1 MKDKSTE
8 ILEYDKVLAYL
19 SGFAVSDAGK
29 ERCKNAEIFSDFD
42 KIEYELR
49 LTTQARRV
57 YDLGEK
63 IPLQSISDIV
73 KSLNDAKAGLR
84 LSEEEIFAVAQT
96 LRTSRVLR
104 NFSSALDDDFY
115 LLKSMLSP
123 LFVNKELEDEIF
135 DTFNSE
141 IKVKENATPELKR
154 LWQVFRDTEQNI
166 KHTASKLLQDSDFN
180 SNLSETI
187 YTQRDGRGVFAVK
200 AECKNKVQGIV
211 HDVSATSRTYF
222 IEPKELVELN
232 NKQRETEILIKS
244 EVERILRVLTNKISG
259 CYENLLQTYNLLV
272 ESDFLFAKAKFS
284 AKYDMCAPSV
294 SKEERKIK
302 ICAMKNP
309 VLMHSKDKIV
319 ENDFELYSDKN
330 CMIITGSNTGGKTVT
345 LKTVGLF
352 TLMMRSGFH
361 LPCQS
366 AEIYPFSK
374 VFADIGDEQSILQ
387 NLSTFSAH
395 MTNIKKIVDS
405 ADSNSLIL
413 LDEISAGT
421 DPNEGSSL
429 AQSILEYLQKQGA
442 FCIATTHFGELKSLS
457 YLKDGFI
464 NASVEFDVNTLS
476 PTYKLII
483 GMPGASN
490 AIAVANSLG
499 LKKEITEEAKNLFFN
514 HKDSSAKVL
523 DELQQIYS
531 QVSNLKAEIE
541 TKEENISK
549 LEEELKEKLEK
560 IKADKKK
567 NIQTAKKRYD
577 GLIEKARDEIKE
589 IVREMREE
597 KSEKVAMRSFNRL
610 AKIETDIRNDIKSDE
625 VDLQEEFLP
634 IDWEKVKVGDRV
646 IIKDL
651 NAEVEILQLPDK
663 NKNVIVQMGIIR
675 SVVKK
680 DNLVVQKH
688 EPNKKQ
694 NKKIRIT
701 PSSENF
707 SIRRH
712 NISHTLDLRGFRC
725 EEALDEV
732 EIFLDTASIVNL
744 SPVYIIHG
752 HGTGALK
759 QVVREY
765 LKTSPYVAKFRP
777 GEDAEGGDGVSV
789 VELK

>member
-1 MKDKSTE
+1 MFEKSTE
-8 ILEYDKVLAYL
+8 ILEYDKVLTYL
-19 SGFAVSDAGK
+19 SEFAVSEVGK
-29 ERCKNAEIFSDFD
+29 KRCLSAEIYSDFD
-42 KIEYELR
+42 KIEYEL
-49 LTTQARRV
+49 LMTTQARRV
-57 YDLGEK
+57 YDLGEN
-63 IPLQSISDIV
+63 IPLNSISDIV
-73 KSLNDAKAGLR
+73 NSLNDAKSGLR
-84 LSEEEIFAVAQT
+84 LSEEEIYAVAQT
-96 LRTSRVLR
+96 LRTSRVVR
-104 NFSSALDDDFY
+104 NFICALSDDFF
-115 LLKSMLSP
+115 LLKSTFNS

-135 DTFNSE
+135 DTFDSS
-141 IKVKENATPELKR
+141 IKVKENATAELKR

-180 SNLSETI
+180 SNLSESI

-211 HDVSATSRTYF
+211 HDVSATNRTYF
-222 IEPKELVELN
+222 IEPKEIVALN
-232 NKQRETEILIKS
+232 NKLRETEVLIKA
-244 EVERILRVLTNKISG
+244 EVERILRVLTDKIGKCQES
-259 CYENLLQTYNLLV
+259 LLQAFELLV
-272 ESDFLFAKAKFS
+272 ECDFLFAKAKFS
-284 AKYDMCAPSV
+284 AKFDMCSPV
-294 SKEERKIK
+294 VLKGERKIK
-302 ICAMKNP
+302 ISSMKNP
-309 VLMHSKDKIV
+309 VLMHSKEKIV

-352 TLMMRSGFH
+352 VLMMRAGLH

-366 AEIYPFSK
+366 AEIYPFK
-374 VFADIGDEQSILQ
+374 NVFADIGDEQSILQ

-405 ADSNSLIL
+405 ADKESLIL

-442 FCIATTHFGELKSLS
+442 FCIVTTHFGELKSLS
-457 YLKDGFI
+457 FLKEGFI
-464 NASVEFDVNTLS
+464 NASVEFDVQTLS

-499 LKKEITEEAKNLFFN
+499 LKKEITEGAKNLYFN

-523 DELQQIYS
+523 DELQKIYS
-531 QVSNLKAEIE
+531 DVSALKNDIKQ
-541 TKEENISK
+541 KEESVSK
-549 LEEELKEKLEK
+549 LEEELKDKLDKVKQE
-560 IKADKKK
+560 KKK
-567 NIQTAKKRYD
+567 NIQLAKKRYE
-577 GLIEKARDEIKE
+577 GLIEKARDEVRE
-589 IVREMREE
+589 IVKEMREE

-610 AKIETDIRNDIKSDE
+610 AKIETDVRNDIGSDE
-625 VDLQEEFLP
+625 TDLQEEFLP
-634 IDWEKVKVGDRV
+634 IDWDKVKVGDRV

-663 NKNVIVQMGIIR
+663 NKNVRVQMGIIQ
-675 SVVKK
+675 SIVKK
-680 DNLVVQKH
+680 DNLVVLNEMK
-688 EPNKKQ
+688 PKPKKVM
-694 NKKIRIT
+694 RIT
-701 PSSENF
+701 SKSENF
-707 SIRRH
+707 SIKRH
-712 NISHTLDLRGFRC
+712 EMSQTLDLRGFRC
-725 EEALDEV
+725 EEAIDEV
-732 EIFLDTASIVNL
+732 EAFLDKASLVNL

-759 QVVREY
+759 QVVRDY
-765 LKTSPYVAKFRP
+765 LKTSPYVAKFRH